1 MYWSCRQIQFLRLT
15 PHLNSVFQHYSTFN
29 REFQLVDFKE
39 TDILDELFVKLE
51 GLSLHC
57 VDIPV
62 DGPVTGTSGGKDEVD
77 KMSISTANTEDKEN
91 DSVSM
96 NSDLP
101 LPPPPQEMTS
111 S

>member
-1 MYWSCRQIQFLRLT
+1 MFWTHDL
-15 PHLNSVFQHYSTFN
+15 VF
-29 REFQLVDFKE
+29 FQ
-39 TDILDELFVKLE
+39 LE

-62 DGPVTGTSGGKDEVD
+62 DDPPAPTSAGKDEVD